1 MLHDA
6 VLFGVVPIV
15 YEFEGT
21 SLEFLLN
28 QLDTCLH
35 GRTARCTHTRT
46 SESRVCMY
54 ARSDA
59 VREGSRIWGR
69 RVCYGSVGCKSTTRS
84 RGKASVG
91 DLEFGKVEVCQ
102 GVLGMK
108 VPHWGPR
115 AKLRYRRFCG
125 TSPPEAAD
133 IMQIILQ

>member
-1 MLHDA
+1 M
-6 VLFGVVPIV
+6 LFGVVPVV

-35 GRTARCTHTRT
+35 GRTARCTHTHTRT
-46 SESRVCMY
+46 SESRLCMY

-69 RVCYGSVGCKSTTRS
+69 RVCYGSVGRKSTSRS
-84 RGKASVG
+84 RGIASVG

-102 GVLGMK
+102 GVLGIE
-108 VPHWGPR
+108 VPYWGPR
-115 AKLRYRRFCG
+115 AKLQYRRFWG
-125 TSPPEAAD
+125 TSPTEAGD